1 MLDGRNVVYV
11 VSDDSIP
18 WISVDINKVFSSL
31 TVLPYIDKIA
41 EVEVTINGK
50 TYLFEEEGEEDD
62 LTATVNGQDI
72 TLDNYRKMYQFF
84 LSAPA
89 EELNYTQET
98 GPEIARITYRYR
110 DTDKEDIIRFLKV
123 SDRRCV
129 LSVNGDESFLTRTV
143 YLDRLQ
149 SNLDLILQDQT
160 PDLDY

>member
-1 MLDGRNVVYV
+1 M
-11 VSDDSIP
+11 
-18 WISVDINKVFSSL
+18 DINKVFSSL

-110 DTDKEDIIRFLKV
+110 DT
-123 SDRRCV
+123 
-129 LSVNGDESFLTRTV
+129 GH
-143 YLDRLQ
+143 
-149 SNLDLILQDQT
+149 
-160 PDLDY
+160 